1 MPFFNN
7 TPDDW
12 QRLDW
17 QILRD
22 GGIHFYRRSE
32 YLAEDTKWFKSHDYD
47 VFDLDCQR
55 WKSQDEMF
63 SDFACVLRLPDYF
76 GRNFDALDECIA
88 DLPLTESHGAVM
100 VLSRFDAYTVGA
112 GSAPMQRMTSAAETV
127 LEIIARASR
136 FHLLN
141 GNRLVALVQTED
153 PELRFGVVGGS
164 SPVWNRRE
172 WLNAN
177 RQSGST

>member
-32 YLAEDTKWFKSHDYD
+32 YLIEDTKWLANHDYD
-47 VFDLDCQR
+47 LFEFGCQS
-55 WKSQDEMF
+55 WTSQDDMF
-63 SDFACVLRLPDYF
+63 SDFARVLRLPDYF
-76 GRNFDALDECIA
+76 GRNFDALNECIA
-88 DLPLTESHGAVM
+88 DLPITENRGAAI
-100 VLSRFDAYTVGA
+100 VLARFDAYAGGA
-112 GSAPMQRMTSAAETV
+112 GSAPTQRMMNEAETV
-127 LEIIARASR
+127 LDIIASASR

-141 GNRLVALVQTED
+141 GNRLVALVQTDD
-153 PELRFGVVGGS
+153 PELRFGVLGGNT
-164 SPVWNRRE
+164 PVWNRRE
-172 WLNAN
+172 WLNAS
-177 RQSGST
+177 RQSGSA